1 MKLVEFIGV
10 EIDCDLFKKIESSC
24 CDEKLINLYTTTKND
39 EESQS
44 IDKLEEGID

>member
-10 EIDCDLFKKIESSC
+10 EKGCDLFKKIESSC
-24 CDEKLINLYTTTKND
+24 CDEKLINLYTTPKND
-39 EESQS
+39 KESQS